1 MIRKV
6 FKSYFTFTLSILAG
20 SDLTLLTDTTAVKQ
34 MARAQPHTVPNT
46 WTGSTAIIKSVVYAF
61 PWQCIAINISGPMI
75 TR

>member
-1 MIRKV
+1 MIRQV
-6 FKSYFTFTLSILAG
+6 FKSYFTFTLGILAG
-20 SDLTLLTDTTAVKQ
+20 SDLMLLADTTAEKQ
-34 MARAQPHTVPNT
+34 KARAQPHTFPNT